1 MNSQMKNKIILT
13 ILAVLIAIVS
23 YAQCDTVAI
32 KAPIRFDTE
41 TIITKSGK
49 STEKFYAI
57 YNGETYDSTKTSM
70 KRYYEIKRFNGQP
83 CVVMITNKK
92 SKAKKIIVL

>member
-1 MNSQMKNKIILT
+1 MKKIINKIFCIF
-13 ILAVLIAIVS
+13 LAILIATEI
-23 YAQCDTVAI
+23 YAQNDTTRI
-32 KAPIRFDTE
+32 NGSIRFDTE
-41 TIITKSGK
+41 TIRTKSGK

-83 CVVMITNKK
+83 CIVMITNKK

>member
-13 ILAVLIAIVS
+13 ILAVLIATVS

-83 CVVMITNKK
+83 CVVIITNKK

>member
-1 MNSQMKNKIILT
+1 MKNKILLLF
-13 ILAVLIAIVS
+13 LAFCCATTL
-23 YAQCDTVAI
+23 YAQSDTTRI
-32 KAPIRFDTE
+32 NAPIRFDTE
-41 TIITKSGK
+41 TIVTKSGK

-70 KRYYEIKRFNGQP
+70 KRYYQIKRFNGQP

>member
-1 MNSQMKNKIILT
+1 MNSQMKNKIIFT
-13 ILAVLIAIVS
+13 ILAVLIVTVS

-41 TIITKSGK
+41 TIVTKSGK

-57 YNGETYDSTKTSM
+57 YNGKTYDSTKTSM

>member
-1 MNSQMKNKIILT
+1 MLFFQMNKNIILT
-13 ILAVLIAIVS
+13 ILAVLIATVS

-41 TIITKSGK
+41 TIVT
-49 STEKFYAI
+49 
-57 YNGETYDSTKTSM
+57 NTKTSM
-70 KRYYEIKRFNGQP
+70 KRYYAIKRFNGQP

>member
-1 MNSQMKNKIILT
+1 MKKIISK
-13 ILAVLIAIVS
+13 IFCIFLAILIATEI
-23 YAQCDTVAI
+23 YAQNDTTRI
-32 KAPIRFDTE
+32 NAPIRFDTE

-83 CVVMITNKK
+83 CIVMITNKK

>member
-1 MNSQMKNKIILT
+1 MKKIISK
-13 ILAVLIAIVS
+13 ILCIFLAILIATEI
-23 YAQCDTVAI
+23 YAQNDTTRI
-32 KAPIRFDTE
+32 NAPIRFDTE

-83 CVVMITNKK
+83 CVVMIINKK

>member
-1 MNSQMKNKIILT
+1 MKKIISK
-13 ILAVLIAIVS
+13 ILCIFLAILIATEI
-23 YAQCDTVAI
+23 YAQNDTI
-32 KAPIRFDTE
+32 RINTPIRFDTE

>member
-1 MNSQMKNKIILT
+1 MKKIISKILCIFLT
-13 ILAVLIAIVS
+13 ILIATEI
-23 YAQCDTVAI
+23 YAQNDTTRI
-32 KAPIRFDTE
+32 NAPIRFDTE

>member
-1 MNSQMKNKIILT
+1 MNSQMKNKIIFT
-13 ILAVLIAIVS
+13 ILAVLIATVS

-41 TIITKSGK
+41 TIVTKSGK

-70 KRYYEIKRFNGQP
+70 KRYYTIRKFGGQP
-83 CVVMITNKK
+83 CAVLITNKK

>member
-1 MNSQMKNKIILT
+1 MIKKITFT
-13 ILAVLIAIVS
+13 ILVVLIATVS

-32 KAPIRFDTE
+32 KAPICFDTE

-70 KRYYEIKRFNGQP
+70 KRYYAIKRFNGQP
-83 CVVMITNKK
+83 CVVIITNKK

>member
-1 MNSQMKNKIILT
+1 MKKIISK
-13 ILAVLIAIVS
+13 IFCIFLAILIATEI
-23 YAQCDTVAI
+23 YAQNDTTRI
-32 KAPIRFDTE
+32 NAPIRFDTE

-70 KRYYEIKRFNGQP
+70 KRYYTIKRFNGQP

>member
-1 MNSQMKNKIILT
+1 MTTKKILLT
-13 ILAVLIAIVS
+13 ILAVLIATVS

-49 STEKFYAI
+49 FTEKFYAI

-70 KRYYEIKRFNGQP
+70 KRYYAIKRFNGQP

>member
-1 MNSQMKNKIILT
+1 MNTKKIILT
-13 ILAVLIAIVS
+13 ILAVLIATVS

-41 TIITKSGK
+41 TIVTKSGK

-70 KRYYEIKRFNGQP
+70 KRYYQIKRFNGQP

>member
-1 MNSQMKNKIILT
+1 MNSQMKNKIIFT
-13 ILAVLIAIVS
+13 ILAVLIATVS

-41 TIITKSGK
+41 TIVTKSGK
-49 STEKFYAI
+49 STKKFYAI

>member
-1 MNSQMKNKIILT
+1 MKKIISKILC
-13 ILAVLIAIVS
+13 IFLAVLITTEI
-23 YAQCDTVAI
+23 YAQNDTTRINAS
-32 KAPIRFDTE
+32 IRFDTE

-70 KRYYEIKRFNGQP
+70 KRYYTIKRFNGQP
-83 CVVMITNKK
+83 CVVLITNKK

>member
-1 MNSQMKNKIILT
+1 MKKIISKILC
-13 ILAVLIAIVS
+13 IFLAVLITTEI
-23 YAQCDTVAI
+23 YAQNDTTRI
-32 KAPIRFDTE
+32 NAPIRFDTE

-70 KRYYEIKRFNGQP
+70 KRYYTIKRFNGQP
-83 CVVMITNKK
+83 CVVLITNKK

>member
-1 MNSQMKNKIILT
+1 MNSQMKNKIIFT
-13 ILAVLIAIVS
+13 ILAVLIVTVS

-41 TIITKSGK
+41 TIVTKSGK

>member
-1 MNSQMKNKIILT
+1 MKKIISK
-13 ILAVLIAIVS
+13 ILCIFLAILIATEI
-23 YAQCDTVAI
+23 YAQNDTTRI
-32 KAPIRFDTE
+32 NAPIRFDTE
-41 TIITKSGK
+41 TIVTKSGK

-70 KRYYEIKRFNGQP
+70 KRYYTIKRFNGQP

>member
-1 MNSQMKNKIILT
+1 MNKQIHKKIVLT
-13 ILAVLIAIVS
+13 ILAVLIATVS

-32 KAPIRFDTE
+32 KAPISFDSE
-41 TIITKSGK
+41 TIVTKSGK

-57 YNGETYDSTKTSM
+57 YNGEIYDSTKTSM
-70 KRYYEIKRFNGQP
+70 KRYCEIKRFNGQP

>member
-1 MNSQMKNKIILT
+1 MKTMKNKILLLF
-13 ILAVLIAIVS
+13 LAFCCATTL
-23 YAQCDTVAI
+23 YAQSDTTRI
-32 KAPIRFDTE
+32 NAPIRFDTE
-41 TIITKSGK
+41 TIVTKSGK

-70 KRYYEIKRFNGQP
+70 KRYYQIKRFNGQP

>member
-1 MNSQMKNKIILT
+1 MKNKIIFT
-13 ILAVLIAIVS
+13 ILAVLIATVS

-32 KAPIRFDTE
+32 KAPIRFDSE
-41 TIITKSGK
+41 TIVTKSGK

-70 KRYYEIKRFNGQP
+70 KRYYTIKRFNGQP
-83 CVVMITNKK
+83 CVVLITNKK